1 MKQNKKTKKLFW
13 KIIIPV
19 IIIFSFASGAF
30 IPSYIKN
37 YKEKI
42 KKEALNPETLTQKV
56 MPKEGVSLGIS
67 FADTV
72 IKMVELGAIDK
83 QKFDELYKN
92 RGGPASLQGGL
103 PKEIAALFDGTSN
116 QPITI
121 NQDNANILLNILW
134 PLGLANKTQIMK
146 ESPMG
151 KDYAKDIENF
161 ASTGGWSLGKVT
173 GGKLFNSLPLITLT
187 SEQEQIVKELAENI
201 YRPCCGNST
210 FFPDCNHGAAM
221 LGFLYL
227 AASQGMSKEE
237 MYQKALAINS
247 YWFPQTYVELATYYQ
262 AKKNISWEKVAA
274 KEVLGSNYSSGTG
287 YQAISKQLQAEGI
300 LPKVSGGGGC
310 GV

>member
-1 MKQNKKTKKLFW
+1 MKQNKKIKRLFW
-13 KIIIPV
+13 RIIIPV
-19 IIIFSFASGAF
+19 IVILSFAAGAF

-37 YKEKI
+37 YKEKVS
-42 KKEALNPETLTQKV
+42 KEKLNPEILTAKV
-56 MPKEGVSLGIS
+56 TPKEGVNLGFS
-67 FADTV
+67 FKDTV
-72 IKMVELGAIDK
+72 VKMVELGAIDK
-83 QKFDELYKN
+83 QKFDDLYKN
-92 RGGPASLQGGL
+92 RGGL
-103 PKEIAALFDGTSN
+103 PKEIAALFTGPSN
-116 QPITI
+116 QSITI

-134 PLGLANKTQIMK
+134 PLGLANKTEIMK

-161 ASTGGWSLGKVT
+161 ASTGGWTLGKVT
-173 GGKLFNSLPLITLT
+173 GGKLFNSLPLTTLT

-210 FFPDCNHGAAM
+210 YFPDCNHGAAM

-237 MYQKALAINS
+237 MYQKSLAINS
-247 YWFPQTYVELATYYQ
+247 YWFPQTYAELATYYQ
-262 AKKNISWEKVAA
+262 AKKNIPWEKVDA
-274 KEVLGSNYSSGTG
+274 KEVLGTNYSSGGG

-300 LPKVSGGGGC
+300 LPKVSGGGSC